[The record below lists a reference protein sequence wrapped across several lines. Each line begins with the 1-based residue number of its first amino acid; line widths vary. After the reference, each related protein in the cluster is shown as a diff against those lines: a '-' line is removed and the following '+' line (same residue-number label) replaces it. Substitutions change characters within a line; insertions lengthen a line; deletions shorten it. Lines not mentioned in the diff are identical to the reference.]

1 MRSNCHPLY
10 EDVNWNAVI
19 NPRCQPSWVILY
31 MRMWIEIRNSDY
43 EKNCQ
48 GVILYMRMWIEISIL
63 LHNLQP
69 PESHPLYEDVNW
81 NASCNSLLLSAAVI
95 LYMRM
100 WIEIRQ
106 FQIYISHQVVIL
118 YMRMWIEILPVVTAW
133 YLSRVIL
140 YMRMWIEI
148 FHQSI
153 YTQPILVILYMRM
166 WIEMIQ
172 NPEILQIGDASSS
185 IWGCE
190 LKYGVFLSWYH
201 IHIGHP
207 LYEDVNWNSTEVFAN
222 DPYFRHPLYEDVNWN
237 TLVVHEKSL

>member
-1 MRSNCHPLY
+1 MTTKKSSSIWGCELKCVR
-10 EDVNWNAVI
+10 NWKHIVRVKSSSI
-19 NPRCQPSWVILY
+19 WGCELKFPRNHIGRASA
-31 MRMWIEIRNSDY
+31 
-43 EKNCQ
+43 
-48 GVILYMRMWIEISIL
+48 G
-63 LHNLQP
+63 
-69 PESHPLYEDVNW
+69 HPLYEDVNW

>member
-1 MRSNCHPLY
+1 
-10 EDVNWNAVI
+10 
-19 NPRCQPSWVILY
+19 
-31 MRMWIEIRNSDY
+31 
-43 EKNCQ
+43 
-48 GVILYMRMWIEISIL
+48 
-63 LHNLQP
+63 
-69 PESHPLYEDVNW
+69 
-81 NASCNSLLLSAAVI
+81 
-95 LYMRM
+95 MRM

-237 TLVVHEKSL
+237 ICRIRIDGSCPVILYMRMWIEMELVQKKLTIWWRHPLYEDVNWNSKGANALAHAKSHPLYEDVNWNTTAFP